1 MGFQNKN
8 QLKVGALVKATINGK
23 VVEAKVIGIGFNRVT
38 LRSKKGNEVSYAF
51 NSEKFLKWF
60 KEVPLNEVANNHA
73 EKSADD
79 LLKGIKIVTS
89 GQSVKERTTTS
100 KEKEDR
106 FKLAFGFKTTDD
118 KTGFEIIAEDYTL
131 SERKSRLG
139 SLFSPMF
146 FEGSGNQA
154 VAIIL
159 TALHYAEGLN
169 KHSDAEWRAM
179 IDNRDEEKCELTTLD
194 NLDRIGTTLFCGV
207 IKEYAEGN
215 KEFKEDLND
224 FSPDGFWA
232 RYLLKNKNEAL
243 FVAQLLCDGGINKY
257 GLSCAGLTENLL
269 KDIFDNMGLAN
280 IKEVD
285 EYLAELDKEEA
296 ELEKEK
302 AELEKEEAELEKEE
316 AELEKEEAE
325 LKE

>member
-1 MGFQNKN
+1 MGFQNENK
-8 QLKVGALVKATINGK
+8 LKVGASVKATINDK
-23 VVEAKVIGIGFNRVT
+23 VVEAKVISIGFNRVT
-38 LRSKKGNEVSYAF
+38 LRSEKGNEVSYAF

-60 KEVPLNEVANNHA
+60 KEVPVNEVAENHA
-73 EKSADD
+73 EKSGED
-79 LLKGIKIVTS
+79 LLKGVKIVTS
-89 GQSVKERTTTS
+89 GPSVKERTTTA

-118 KTGFEIIAEDYTL
+118 KTSFEIIAEDYTL

-159 TALHYAEGLN
+159 TALCYAEDLN
-169 KHSDAEWRAM
+169 KHSDAEWLKM
-179 IDNRDEEKCELTTLD
+179 IESRDMEKCELTTLD
-194 NLDRIGTTLFCGV
+194 NLDRVGTTLFCGV

-215 KEFKEDLND
+215 KEFEKELND

-232 RYLLKNKNEAL
+232 TTLPKNKNEAL

-257 GLSCAGLTENLL
+257 GLSCAGLTKNLL
-269 KDIFDNMGLAN
+269 KDIFNNIGLATA
-280 IKEVD
+280 KEVD
-285 EYLAELDKEEA
+285 EHFANLDKEEA
-296 ELEKEK
+296 ELKE
-302 AELEKEEAELEKEE
+302 
-316 AELEKEEAE
+316 
-325 LKE
+325 

>member
-1 MGFQNKN
+1 MGFQNENK
-8 QLKVGALVKATINGK
+8 LELGASVKATINDK
-23 VVEAKVIGIGFNRVT
+23 VVEAKVINIGFNRVT
-38 LRSKKGNEVSYAF
+38 LRSQKGNEATYAF

-73 EKSADD
+73 ETSGED
-79 LLKGIKIVTS
+79 LLKNVKIVTS
-89 GQSVKERTTTS
+89 GASVKDRTSTP

-118 KTGFEIIAEDYTL
+118 KTSFEIIAEDYTL

-139 SLFSPMF
+139 SLLSPMF

-154 VAIIL
+154 SAVIL
-159 TALHYAEGLN
+159 TALHYAKGLN

-179 IDNRDEEKCELTTLD
+179 IDNRDEEKCEITTLD
-194 NLDRIGTTLFCGV
+194 NLDRVGLTLLCGV
-207 IKEYAEGN
+207 IKGYAEGN
-215 KEFKEDLND
+215 KEFEKELND
-224 FSPDGFWA
+224 FTPDGFWA
-232 RYLLKNKNEAL
+232 RTLPKNKNEAL

-269 KDIFDNMGLAN
+269 KDIYDHLGLATT
-280 IKEVD
+280 KEID
-285 EYLAELDKEEA
+285 EALAELDKED
-296 ELEKEK
+296 
-302 AELEKEEAELEKEE
+302 
-316 AELEKEEAE
+316 AE

>member
-1 MGFQNKN
+1 MGFQNEN
-8 QLKVGALVKATINGK
+8 ELKVGTLVKATINNK

-38 LRSKKGNEVSYAF
+38 LRSQKGNEASYAF

-60 KEVPLNEVANNHA
+60 NHTPLSEVAKNHA
-73 EKSADD
+73 ESDED

-89 GQSVKERTTTS
+89 GSSVKERTTTP

-106 FKLAFGFKTTDD
+106 FKLAFGFETTDD
-118 KTGFEIIAEDYTL
+118 KTSFEIIAEDYTL

-139 SLFSPMF
+139 ALLSPMF

-154 VAIIL
+154 VAIII
-159 TALHYAEGLN
+159 TALCYEEDLN

-179 IDNRDEEKCELTTLD
+179 IDSRDVEKCELTTLD
-194 NLDRIGTTLFCGV
+194 NLDRVGTTLFCGV

-215 KEFKEDLND
+215 KEFEKELND

-232 RYLLKNKNEAL
+232 RTLPKNKNEAL

-257 GLSCAGLTENLL
+257 GLSCAGLTKNLL
-269 KDIFDNMGLAN
+269 KDIFNNIGLATA
-280 IKEVD
+280 KEVD
-285 EYLAELDKEEA
+285 ERLANLDKEEA
-296 ELEKEK
+296 ELKE
-302 AELEKEEAELEKEE
+302 
-316 AELEKEEAE
+316 
-325 LKE
+325 

>member
-1 MGFQNKN
+1 MGFQNEN
-8 QLKVGALVKATINGK
+8 QLKVGALVKATINDK

-38 LRSKKGNEVSYAF
+38 LRSQKGNEATYAF
-51 NSEKFLKWF
+51 NSDKFLKWF
-60 KEVPLNEVANNHA
+60 NHTPLSEVANNHA

-79 LLKGIKIVTS
+79 LLEGVKIVTI
-89 GQSVKERTTTS
+89 GPSVKERTTTP

-118 KTGFEIIAEDYTL
+118 KTSFEIIAEDYTL

-159 TALHYAEGLN
+159 TALYYAEGLN
-169 KHSDAEWRAM
+169 KHSDAVWNEM
-179 IDNRDEEKCELTTLD
+179 IEKRDVEKCELTTLD
-194 NLDRIGTTLFCGV
+194 NLDRVGTTLFCGV

-215 KEFKEDLND
+215 KEFEKELND

-232 RYLLKNKNEAL
+232 TTLPKNKNEAL
-243 FVAQLLCDGGINKY
+243 FVAQLLCDGCINKY
-257 GLSCAGLTENLL
+257 GLSCAGLTKNLL
-269 KDIFDNMGLAN
+269 KDIFDNIGLATA
-280 IKEVD
+280 KEVD
-285 EYLAELDKEEA
+285 EHIANLDKEEA
-296 ELEKEK
+296 ELKE
-302 AELEKEEAELEKEE
+302 
-316 AELEKEEAE
+316 
-325 LKE
+325 

>member
-1 MGFQNKN
+1 MGFQNENK
-8 QLKVGALVKATINGK
+8 LELGASVKATINDK
-23 VVEAKVIGIGFNRVT
+23 VVEAKVINIGFNRVT
-38 LRSKKGNEVSYAF
+38 LRSQKGNEVSYAF

-60 KEVPLNEVANNHA
+60 KEVPLNEVSHNHA
-73 EKSADD
+73 EKSGED

-89 GQSVKERTTTS
+89 GQSVKDRTSTP

-118 KTGFEIIAEDYTL
+118 KTSFEIIAEDYTL

-139 SLFSPMF
+139 ALLSPMF

-154 VAIIL
+154 TAIIL
-159 TALHYAEGLN
+159 TALHYAKGLN

-179 IDNRDEEKCELTTLD
+179 IDNRDEEKCEITTLD
-194 NLDRIGTTLFCGV
+194 HLDRVGTTLFCGV

-215 KEFKEDLND
+215 KEFEKELND

-232 RYLLKNKNEAL
+232 KYLPKNKNEAL
-243 FVAQLLCDGGINKY
+243 FLAQLICDGGINKY

-269 KDIFDNMGLAN
+269 KDIEPNLGLATMG
-280 IKEVD
+280 ELD
-285 EYLAELDKEEA
+285 EYLANLDKG
-296 ELEKEK
+296 
-302 AELEKEEAELEKEE
+302 
-316 AELEKEEAE
+316 EAE

>member
-1 MGFQNKN
+1 MGFQNEN
-8 QLKVGALVKATINGK
+8 QLKVGALVKATINDK
-23 VVEAKVIGIGFNRVT
+23 VVEAKVISIGFNRVT
-38 LRSKKGNEVSYAF
+38 LRSQKGNEATYAF

-73 EKSADD
+73 EKSRED
-79 LLKGIKIVTS
+79 LLKGVKIVTS
-89 GQSVKERTTTS
+89 GPSVKDRTTTP

-118 KTGFEIIAEDYTL
+118 KTSFEIVAEDYTL

-139 SLFSPMF
+139 SLLSPMF

-159 TALHYAEGLN
+159 TALLCAKGLN

-179 IDNRDEEKCELTTLD
+179 IDNRDVEKCNLTTFDYMNRVGL
-194 NLDRIGTTLFCGV
+194 TLFCGV
-207 IKEYAEGN
+207 IKGYAEGN
-215 KEFKEDLND
+215 EEFEKEFND

-232 RYLLKNKNEAL
+232 TTLPKNKNEAL
-243 FVAQLLCDGGINKY
+243 FVTQLLCDGGINKY

-269 KDIFDNMGLAN
+269 KDIYEHLGLAHA
-280 IKEVD
+280 KEID
-285 EYLAELDKEEA
+285 DYFDELDKEEA
-296 ELEKEK
+296 ELKE
-302 AELEKEEAELEKEE
+302 
-316 AELEKEEAE
+316 
-325 LKE
+325 

>member
-1 MGFQNKN
+1 MGFQNENK
-8 QLKVGALVKATINGK
+8 LELGASVKATINNK
-23 VVEAKVIGIGFNRVT
+23 VVEAKVINIGFNRVT
-38 LRSKKGNEVSYAF
+38 LRSQKGNEASYAF

-73 EKSADD
+73 EKSGED
-79 LLKGIKIVTS
+79 LLKGVKIVTS
-89 GQSVKERTTTS
+89 GPSVKDRTSTS

-139 SLFSPMF
+139 ALLSPMF
-146 FEGSGNQA
+146 FESSGNQA
-154 VAIIL
+154 SAIIL
-159 TALHYAEGLN
+159 TALHYAKGLN

-179 IDNRDEEKCELTTLD
+179 IDNRDVEKCELTTLD
-194 NLDRIGTTLFCGV
+194 NLDRVGTTLFCGV

-215 KEFKEDLND
+215 KEFEKELND

-232 RYLLKNKNEAL
+232 MTLPKNKNEAL

-269 KDIFDNMGLAN
+269 KDIFNNIGLATA
-280 IKEVD
+280 KEVD
-285 EYLAELDKEEA
+285 DHLANLDKEEA
-296 ELEKEK
+296 ELEAK
-302 AELEKEEAELEKEE
+302 L
-316 AELEKEEAE
+316 EAE

>member
-1 MGFQNKN
+1 MGFQNEN
-8 QLKVGALVKATINGK
+8 QLKVGALVKATINDK
-23 VVEAKVIGIGFNRVT
+23 VVEAKVISIGFNRVT
-38 LRSKKGNEVSYAF
+38 LRSQKGNEASYSF

-60 KEVPLNEVANNHA
+60 NHTPLNEVAKNHA
-73 EKSADD
+73 EKSGED

-89 GQSVKERTTTS
+89 GPSVKERTTS
-100 KEKEDR
+100 AKEKEDR

-118 KTGFEIIAEDYTL
+118 KTSFEIIAEDYTL
-131 SERKSRLG
+131 SDRKSRLG

-159 TALHYAEGLN
+159 TALHYAKGLN

-194 NLDRIGTTLFCGV
+194 NLDRVGTTLFCGV

-215 KEFKEDLND
+215 KEFEKDLND

-232 RYLLKNKNEAL
+232 MTLPKNKNEAL

-269 KDIFDNMGLAN
+269 KDIFSNIGLATS
-280 IKEVD
+280 KEVD
-285 EYLAELDKEEA
+285 EHLAELDKEEA
-296 ELEKEK
+296 ELKE
-302 AELEKEEAELEKEE
+302 
-316 AELEKEEAE
+316 
-325 LKE
+325 

>member
-1 MGFQNKN
+1 MGFQNENK
-8 QLKVGALVKATINGK
+8 LELGTSVKATINDK
-23 VVEAKVIGIGFNRVT
+23 VVEAKVINIRFNRVT
-38 LRSKKGNEVSYAF
+38 LRSQKGNEATYSF

-60 KEVPLNEVANNHA
+60 KEVPLSEVSHNHA
-73 EKSADD
+73 EKSGED

-89 GQSVKERTTTS
+89 GPSVKERTTTP

-106 FKLAFGFKTTDD
+106 FKLAFGFKDSD
-118 KTGFEIIAEDYTL
+118 KTSFEIIAEDYTL
-131 SERKSRLG
+131 SDRKSRLG

-159 TALHYAEGLN
+159 TALHYAKGLN

-194 NLDRIGTTLFCGV
+194 NLDRVGTTLFCGV

-215 KEFKEDLND
+215 KEFEKELND

-232 RYLLKNKNEAL
+232 TTLPRNKNEAL
-243 FVAQLLCDGGINKY
+243 FIAQLLCDGGINKY

-269 KDIFDNMGLAN
+269 KDIFNNIGLAN
-280 IKEVD
+280 VKEVD
-285 EYLAELDKEEA
+285 EHLANLDKEET
-296 ELEKEK
+296 
-302 AELEKEEAELEKEE
+302 
-316 AELEKEEAE
+316 E

>member
-1 MGFQNKN
+1 MGFQNENK
-8 QLKVGALVKATINGK
+8 LKVGASVKATINDK
-23 VVEAKVIGIGFNRVT
+23 VVEAKVINIGLNRVT
-38 LRSKKGNEVSYAF
+38 LRSQKGNEATYAF

-73 EKSADD
+73 KKSGED
-79 LLKGIKIVTS
+79 LLKGIKVVTS
-89 GQSVKERTTTS
+89 GPSVKERTSTS

-106 FKLAFGFKTTDD
+106 FKLAFGFETTDD
-118 KTGFEIIAEDYTL
+118 KTSFEIIAEDYTL
-131 SERKSRLG
+131 SDRKSRLG
-139 SLFSPMF
+139 ALLSPMF

-154 VAIIL
+154 SAIII

-194 NLDRIGTTLFCGV
+194 NLDRVGTTLFCGV

-215 KEFKEDLND
+215 KEFEKELND

-232 RYLLKNKNEAL
+232 TTLPKNKNEAL
-243 FVAQLLCDGGINKY
+243 FIAQLLCDGGINKY

-269 KDIFDNMGLAN
+269 KDIFNNIGLATA
-280 IKEVD
+280 KEVD
-285 EYLAELDKEEA
+285 EHLANMD
-296 ELEKEK
+296 KEK
-302 AELEKEEAELEKEE
+302 AELKE
-316 AELEKEEAE
+316 
-325 LKE
+325 